1 MTNAPNSTDARDA
14 EIAQLEAKGHVVLDI
29 YNPRNHLCEPLASKV
44 ALLKGVFGIDDNG
57 RCTRSPPPKS
67 FVQQVFEY
75 IMGGKI
81 PPTNRLL
88 TSAETTRKPRRPS
101 IRKLIENAEKAGKPV
116 TSVTTPDGT
125 KLDFSKAPNAPADDE
140 VENWLSK
147 QKRH

>member
-1 MTNAPNSTDARDA
+1 MTQLPITTEAGEPRTGVVIPIFHPKADLGEYLAP
-14 EIAQLEAKGHVVLDI
+14 
-29 YNPRNHLCEPLASKV
+29 KV
-44 ALLKGVFGIDDNG
+44 ALLKAIFGIDDNG
-57 RCTRSPPPKS
+57 QLTKPAPPKWFS
-67 FVQQVFEY
+67 QQVFEY